1 MNCSV
6 EMKLQTIDKML
17 AMREQ
22 LIVMQNNLGMSTGVG
37 ISDKI
42 LIFRLEDLQ
51 ELSKATGNKMYET
64 GYVSDSSWVEVALEY
79 KGVVFNTYLPPNKYK
94 AYKDGDES
102 GGKND

>member
-51 ELSKATGNKMYET
+51 
-64 GYVSDSSWVEVALEY
+64 
-79 KGVVFNTYLPPNKYK
+79 
-94 AYKDGDES
+94 
-102 GGKND
+102 